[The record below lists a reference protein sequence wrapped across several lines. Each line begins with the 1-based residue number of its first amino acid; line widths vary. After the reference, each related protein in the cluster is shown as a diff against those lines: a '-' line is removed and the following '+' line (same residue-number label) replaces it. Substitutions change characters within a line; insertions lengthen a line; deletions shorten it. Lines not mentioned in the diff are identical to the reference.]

1 MCGGKKALGATAL
14 MFKLQMRE
22 TSNPKHGCGEKRHA
36 SVHCH
41 LVGMLTDDAPD
52 PLLSSS
58 SSYFQTP
65 TDLPT
70 PTLKTGENHRN
81 TQPDYSRYAIIEYV
95 TNTLRIALVNQIK
108 K

>member
-1 MCGGKKALGATAL
+1 MCGGEKALGATAL

-52 PLLSSS
+52 PLLSS
-58 SSYFQTP
+58 P
-65 TDLPT
+65 PLP
-70 PTLKTGENHRN
+70 
-81 TQPDYSRYAIIEYV
+81 V
-95 TNTLRIALVNQIK
+95 TFRL
-108 K
+108 

>member
-1 MCGGKKALGATAL
+1 MCGDEKALGATAL

-58 SSYFQTP
+58 SYFQTP

-70 PTLKTGENHRN
+70 PTLKTGGKSQKYTARLFTVRH
-81 TQPDYSRYAIIEYV
+81 Y
-95 TNTLRIALVNQIK
+95 
-108 K
+108 